1 MKSAG
6 KPVYNVDNV
15 HKAIFIKNP
24 LDFSDDFPRSTAK
37 GQFWYLD
44 NDDST
49 VANTGTPPP
58 NHRITASQLLANV
71 GKTVQTIVS
80 LNKYSFF
87 EGLSDQ
93 LLLPMQLEF
102 EIKLQNDAELIWQN
116 EGTDR
121 RVIVRAFELW
131 VSQWAWTGCWLLPTL

>member
-1 MKSAG
+1 MVNKLIVKSSG
-6 KPVYNVDNV
+6 RPVYNVDNV
-15 HKAIFIKNP
+15 DKAIFIKNP
-24 LDFSDDFPRSTAK
+24 LNFSDDFPRSIAK
-37 GQFWYLD
+37 GQFCYLD

-49 VANTGTPPP
+49 VANTGTPPA
-58 NHRITASQLLANV
+58 NHGITASHLLANA
-71 GKTVQTIVS
+71 GKTVQTIMP

-93 LLLPMQLEF
+93 LLPPMLLEF
-102 EIKLQNDAELIWQN
+102 EIKLQNNAELIGQN

-131 VSQWAWTGCWLLPTL
+131 VSQWA